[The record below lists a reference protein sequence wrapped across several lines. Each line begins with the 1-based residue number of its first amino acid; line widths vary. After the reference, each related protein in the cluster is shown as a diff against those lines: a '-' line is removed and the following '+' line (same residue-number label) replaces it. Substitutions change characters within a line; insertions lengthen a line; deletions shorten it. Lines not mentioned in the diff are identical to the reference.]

1 MPAGTAMPERR
12 HPQRPVASEVESLE
26 VPAVEE
32 VIPVLRDLV
41 RIGLVGERQD
51 VQAELPRTGY
61 LLAPTAGLVGPQTHP
76 QGRVPAEEG
85 AHARGDILDRA
96 AAWQVH
102 HSLHAELVAAVLH
115 VLPDRL
121 LAPGQRLDPGLGPGE
136 VDVDSVASDR
146 LQHGRQPAAV
156 PNHSRRR
163 AAACASAA
171 PLASTVP
178 AIVKNPCAMPA

>member
-1 MPAGTAMPERR
+1 MPRGPRAAAGRFIGQQVIQQQHVPPAVRGQVREHPVQMPAGAAMPERR

-26 VPAVEE
+26 VPGVEE
-32 VIPVLRDLV
+32 VIPVSRDLV

-51 VQAELPRTGY
+51 VQAELPGTGY
-61 LLAPTAGLVGPQTHP
+61 LLARTAGLVGPQAHP

-121 LAPGQRLDPGLGPGE
+121 LAPGQRLDPGP
-136 VDVDSVASDR
+136 R
-146 LQHGRQPAAV
+146 PR
-156 PNHSRRR
+156 
-163 AAACASAA
+163 
-171 PLASTVP
+171 
-178 AIVKNPCAMPA
+178 